1 MDIYGL
7 QNGHIWNVHFSH
19 WTCPICGQGRNGSG
33 HWAVRSHQSHHPTHP
48 VTNRREHTLGAQ
60 TPGVRKGTCPQHP
73 GVPRR
78 NTRPRS
84 VMNRRRTH
92 LVICSRSQTTLHKQG
107 KSFNLRPHVFAN
119 TGDSHSTANTCRH
132 WRSRRRYNSNPPH
145 AGQKSRRRTLLSR
158 RTPGHCGHDQSLPRI
173 CEQQVRARETCP
185 LERG

>member
-1 MDIYGL
+1 MTRQGGWYYPSSGLMNVHITKWTFTEIPIL

-107 KSFNLRPHVFAN
+107 KSFNFLIFILFYLV
-119 TGDSHSTANTCRH
+119 
-132 WRSRRRYNSNPPH
+132 
-145 AGQKSRRRTLLSR
+145 
-158 RTPGHCGHDQSLPRI
+158 
-173 CEQQVRARETCP
+173 
-185 LERG
+185 